1 MWPHRR
7 TARQPIFAA
16 DPVEVHWTEYLPP
29 LLEGAWVTIRL
40 TVFSTLLGAILA
52 FAAGVGRLSRNAA
65 LRAVSVAYIELFRG
79 TSLLVQLF
87 WLYFALPLAGQAV
100 GLDLRIPPV
109 IAGILALS
117 LNIGAYGAEV
127 VRGAIQSVHTGQHEA
142 ALALNFTPRQTL
154 ARVTIPQ
161 AVPEMMP
168 SFGNLAVQ
176 NLKDTALV
184 SLISLGD
191 MTFRAEQIRNFTQ
204 DSVTV
209 YSMLLA
215 MYFGMALVLTAMMR
229 GIEHSVGRWRPV
241 RS

>member
-1 MWPHRR
+1 MTP
-7 TARQPIFAA
+7 
-16 DPVEVHWTEYLPP
+16 HWTEYLPP
-29 LLEGAWVTIRL
+29 LMEGAWVTIQL
-40 TVFSTLLGAILA
+40 AAVSTLLGAMLA
-52 FAAGVGRLSRNAA
+52 FAAGIGKLSANTV
-65 LRAVSVAYIELFRG
+65 LRWISVTYIEIFRG

-87 WLYFALPLAGQAV
+87 WLYFALPLAGQAI
-100 GLDLRIPPV
+100 GIDLRIPPV
-109 IAGILALS
+109 AAGILALG

-127 VRGAIQSVHTGQHEA
+127 VRGALSSVHRGQQEA

-154 ARVTIPQ
+154 MRVTVPQ
-161 AVPEMMP
+161 AIPEMMP

-191 MTFRAEQIRNFTQ
+191 LTFRAEQIRNVTQ

-209 YSMLLA
+209 YSMLLL

-229 GIEHSVGRWRPV
+229 LLECSVGRWRPV